1 MRELELYSNSLESEG
16 KTKATIKNVN
26 NFVQEFV
33 EILGLD
39 SNNINQ
45 IKLVDIDNY
54 LYELTKRGNS
64 DSTRKTKMAYIRGFV
79 KYLYKRDILAK
90 NITEDIKVSAPDS
103 EVTHIEIEDV
113 KKIIDRAKYQFGRGK
128 DLDSYPIFIALFT
141 TGMRID
147 CELLELKIDDIQ
159 DNGIFVSSGKGKKS
173 RFIPTPQTT
182 IDLLREYYK
191 ENKDGYVFTTTNGKK
206 RQPSDVSRR
215 LKRYAEHFGIRG
227 DISPHKI
234 RHSYAVNL
242 LEQDVPMDVISKALG
257 HSNVAITSKVYAK
270 TSNQRLVD
278 AMKNVQF

>member
-1 MRELELYSNSLESEG
+1 MKELELYLNSMKAQGRTE
-16 KTKATIKNVN
+16 ATITNAKN
-26 NFVQEFV
+26 FIQEFLN
-33 EILGLD
+33 ILSID
-39 SNNINQ
+39 NDNIADVS
-45 IKLVDIDNY
+45 LLDIDNY
-54 LYELTKRGNS
+54 LYELSKRNNI
-64 DSTRKTKMAYIRGFV
+64 DSSKKTKLQYVSGFFD
-79 KYLYKRDILAK
+79 YLCNRDILAK
-90 NITEDIKVSAPDS
+90 NILKRITISAPES
-103 EVTHIEIEDV
+103 NVTHIEISDV
-113 KKIIDRAKYQFGRGK
+113 KKIIDRAKYQFNRGK
-128 DLDSYPIFIALFT
+128 DLDSYPIFVALFT
-141 TGMRID
+141 TGMRIN
-147 CELLELKIDDIQ
+147 CELLELKIDDIK
-159 DNGIFVSSGKGKKS
+159 DDGIFVSSGKGKKS
-173 RFIPTPQTT
+173 RFIPTPQIT
-182 IDLLREYYK
+182 IDLLRECYK